1 MTAQVKKKLSVTLVR
16 GPIVM
21 GAGSVNNEAT
31 PAIGFAYIMGYL
43 KDREYKVQMVDAI
56 GEGLNQFWPF
66 RERPSFQC
74 QGLTFDEILKKIP
87 KDSNVI
93 AFSGMFS
100 GEWPVL
106 RSLIN
111 KIRESFPNALFVAGG
126 EHVTALT
133 EYVVRDCL
141 ALDVCV
147 RGEGEHTFSEV
158 LRTYSETGSCCDV
171 LGTGYLDESG
181 KYHQVNSDNRIGNTP
196 RMRDIGNI
204 PWPYWPDGYLENF
217 WEAGKS
223 YGVSS
228 ERDMPFM
235 LSRGCPY
242 QCTFCSNPQMW
253 TTRYVLRDIDDVIA
267 EIKHYITRYNIT
279 SIQLYDLTA
288 ITKKKW
294 TVEFLNRLIDENIF
308 LNWSLPSGTRSE
320 VLDKETLE
328 LLSKTGCKYLVYA
341 PESGSKDTLIKI
353 KKRIDLAKLTASV
366 LEAKRQGLNT
376 RINLIIGFPHETWR
390 NVFETIKYGL
400 KMSMKG
406 VDEVPLF
413 IFSPYPG
420 TEIFDGLEQRGKL
433 VLNDDYFF
441 SLTSLNGTY
450 TDPNAVVSYSPHLS
464 SKKLGYTRTV
474 FILLNYIVGYLFY
487 PVRIYRT
494 INILLSKNKKASTV
508 FEHRLQDLFKRIS
521 RNNIYNDTK

>member
-1 MTAQVKKKLSVTLVR
+1 MDQAKNKLSVTLVR

-43 KDREYKVQMVDAI
+43 KGRGYKVNMVDAI
-56 GEGLNQFWPF
+56 GEGLNIYWPF
-66 RERPSFQC
+66 KERPTFQC

-111 KIRESFPNALFVAGG
+111 KIREAYPNALFVAGG

-133 EYVVRDCL
+133 EYVMRDCP

-147 RGEGEHTFSEV
+147 RGEGEQTFYEILNS
-158 LRTYSETGSCCDV
+158 YAQTGSYSNI
-171 LGTGYLDESG
+171 LGTGYLDADG
-181 KYHQVNSDNRIGNTP
+181 NYHQGNCDNRVGNTP
-196 RMRDIGNI
+196 RMRDIGKI
-204 PWPYWPDGYLENF
+204 PWPHWPEGYLENF

-223 YGVSS
+223 YGIAS

-253 TTRYVLRDIDDVIA
+253 TTRYVLRDIDDIIE
-267 EIKHYITRYNIT
+267 EIKSYLSRYSIT

-294 TVEFLNRLIDENIF
+294 TVEFLNRLIEENIV

-320 VLDKETLE
+320 VLDKETLH

-341 PESGSKDTLIKI
+341 PESGSKDTLKKI
-353 KKRIDLAKLTASV
+353 KKRIDLDKLSDSV
-366 LEAKRQGLNT
+366 LEANRQDMNT
-376 RINLIIGFPHETWR
+376 RVNLIIGFPHETWR
-390 NVFETIKYGL
+390 NVFETIRYGL

-420 TEIFDGLEQRGKL
+420 TEIFDDLRRERKI

-441 SLTSLNGTY
+441 SLTSLNGNY
-450 TDPNAVVSYSPHLS
+450 TDPDAVVSYSPHLN
-464 SKKLGYTRTV
+464 SKKLGYARTF
-474 FILLNYIVGYLFY
+474 FILLNYIIGYIFY

-494 INILLSKNKKASTV
+494 INLLLSRNKKATTV
-508 FEHRLQDLFKRIS
+508 FEHRLQDLFKRI
-521 RNNIYNDTK
+521 TVK

>member
-1 MTAQVKKKLSVTLVR
+1 MTDVKKKLSVTLVR
-16 GPIVM
+16 GPIVL

-31 PAIGFAYIMGYL
+31 PAIGFAYILGYL
-43 KDREYKVQMVDAI
+43 KSHGYNALMVDAI
-56 GEGLNQFWPF
+56 GEGLNQFWPLK
-66 RERPSFQC
+66 ERPSFQC
-74 QGLTFDEILKKIP
+74 QGLTFEETINRIP
-87 KDSNVI
+87 KDSDVI

-106 RSLIN
+106 RNLIN
-111 KIRESFPNALFVAGG
+111 EIRELFPNALFVAGG
-126 EHVTALT
+126 EHVTAVT
-133 EYVVRDCL
+133 EYVVKDCP
-141 ALDVCV
+141 ALNICV
-147 RGEGEHTFSEV
+147 RGEGEHTFYEV
-158 LRTYSETGSCCDV
+158 LESYSKTGDYSNI
-171 LGTGYLDESG
+171 LGTGYLDDDG
-181 KYHQVNSDNRIGNTP
+181 NYQQINTDNRIGNTP
-196 RMRDIGNI
+196 RMRDIGKI
-204 PWPYWPDGYLENF
+204 SWPYWPEGYLEKF

-223 YGVSS
+223 YGIAS

-320 VLDKETLE
+320 VLDKETLK

-341 PESGSKDTLIKI
+341 PESGSKNTLIKI

-376 RINLIIGFPHETWR
+376 RVNLIIGFPHETWKE
-390 NVFETIKYGL
+390 VFETIRYGL

-406 VDEVPLF
+406 VDDVPIF

-420 TEIFDGLEQRGKL
+420 TEIFDNLVQTGKITF
-433 VLNDDYFF
+433 NDDYFF
-441 SLTSLNGTY
+441 SLTSLNGSY
-450 TDPNAVVSYSPHLS
+450 TDPRAVVSYSPYLS
-464 SKKLGYTRTV
+464 SIKLGYTRTI
-474 FILLNYIVGYLFY
+474 FILLNYIATYLFH
-487 PVRIYRT
+487 PSRMYRT
-494 INILLSKNKKASTV
+494 IHLLLSNSNKASTV
-508 FEHRLQDLFKRIS
+508 FEHRLQDLFKRIF